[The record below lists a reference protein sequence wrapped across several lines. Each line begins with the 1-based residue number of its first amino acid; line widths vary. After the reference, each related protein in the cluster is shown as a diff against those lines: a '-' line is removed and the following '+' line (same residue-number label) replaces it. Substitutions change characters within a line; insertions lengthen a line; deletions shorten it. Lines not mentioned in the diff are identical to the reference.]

1 MRRAHWAVVSVFAL
15 VAMACAD
22 GTDEDSSDTPMAGTT
37 AGGSGGV
44 GGGGGASGVGGGTAA
59 VCGDSQIDPASEQC
73 DPPGQMPTVSC
84 EDMGLPAG
92 LVVCSN
98 ACRLMTM
105 CGMGVTGNAGN
116 GAMGGNG
123 G

>member
-1 MRRAHWAVVSVFAL
+1 LVSIS
-15 VAMACAD
+15 CAD
-22 GTDEDSSDTPMAGTT
+22 GTDENSSDSPMAGTT
-37 AGGSGGV
+37 SGGSGGV
-44 GGGGGASGVGGGTAA
+44 GGGGGASGVGGGSAA
-59 VCGDSQIDPASEQC
+59 VCGDGQVDTATEQC
-73 DPPGQMPTVSC
+73 DPPGQMPGVSC
-84 EDMGLPAG
+84 EDMGMPAG

-105 CGMGVTGNAGN
+105 CGMGVSGNGGN